1 MVHSTA
7 SREAT
12 ERRRLHYIP
21 LPRSYYAKA
30 TYTIVRSRCV
40 EGARARAHTHTYRVS
55 CITDTLRAS
64 WCGHLPL
71 LSSLLSHTST
81 MGTMDIYIYIYFR
94 EHPVYTRARR
104 KHTRVWYACFSNMR
118 KYTCIRV
125 CLCIGTICDSVFRK
139 KGPHEQNELAT
150 GTRAVRYVFSERCGS
165 VVRRDT

>member
-1 MVHSTA
+1 MPKRPIPSCVHGV
-7 SREAT
+7 
-12 ERRRLHYIP
+12 L
-21 LPRSYYAKA
+21 K
-30 TYTIVRSRCV
+30 
-40 EGARARAHTHTYRVS
+40 ARARAHTHTRIVYLISRIRSVHRGV
-55 CITDTLRAS
+55 DTS
-64 WCGHLPL
+64 
-71 LSSLLSHTST
+71 LSSPPSSRIHLRWVQW
-81 MGTMDIYIYIYFR
+81 IYIYIYFR